1 MLRVEDFMSKFLGMV
16 EKKGKSDLPPAFRGC
31 PTVYF
36 KLFFIVLKIYC
47 YFFYELMERKLVHH

>member
-1 MLRVEDFMSKFLGMV
+1 MSKFLGMV